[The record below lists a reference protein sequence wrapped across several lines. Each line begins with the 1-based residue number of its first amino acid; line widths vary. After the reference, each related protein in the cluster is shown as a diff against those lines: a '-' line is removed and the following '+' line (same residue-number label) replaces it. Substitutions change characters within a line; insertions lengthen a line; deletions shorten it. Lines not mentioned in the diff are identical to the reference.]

1 MQDQLN
7 TLESTLRTSG
17 RYCPRKVCTLFTY
30 KTEKIQI
37 RSREHLDL
45 DLDQQPALQQPL
57 DTLQQPLNTLQEPL
71 DTLQQPLQR
80 CEVSCIYLWVHGAC
94 VCKDTFLQSVSLNL

>member
-17 RYCPRKVCTLFTY
+17 RYCSRKFLHTCSHTRN
-30 KTEKIQI
+30 EKIHI

-57 DTLQQPLNTLQEPL
+57 DTLQQPLDTLQEPLDTLQEPL

-80 CEVSCIYLWVHGAC
+80 
-94 VCKDTFLQSVSLNL
+94 